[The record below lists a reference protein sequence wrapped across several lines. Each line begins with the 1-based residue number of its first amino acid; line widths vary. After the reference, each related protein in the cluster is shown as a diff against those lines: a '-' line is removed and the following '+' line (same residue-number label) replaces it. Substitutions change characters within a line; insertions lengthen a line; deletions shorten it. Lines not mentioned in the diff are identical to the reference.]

1 MINEYVIKLIENLPD
16 DIKNVN
22 EPIKMDV
29 VLDGGIFNGSY
40 HVGALYFLK
49 EMENRKYIKIERI
62 SGCSV
67 GSNNLCCLKTES
79 LFCIICRAITSF
91 RTGE

>member
-29 VLDGGIFNGSY
+29 VLD
-40 HVGALYFLK
+40 AR
-49 EMENRKYIKIERI
+49 ME
-62 SGCSV
+62 SCGV
-67 GSNNLCCLKTES
+67 V
-79 LFCIICRAITSF
+79 
-91 RTGE
+91 